1 MSGPAVASSSA
12 AVSRTLR
19 VRKPSM
25 AMPAQPSPAFGPSGS
40 RARVAFRPNN
50 PHDEAGMRTDPPP
63 PLPCAIG
70 PPPADTAAADPDEDP
85 PATWPRF
92 HGLRVG
98 RPYTPA
104 SPVGPMPNS
113 GLVVRPNVTRPA
125 RSNLV
130 NSSESPA

>member
-1 MSGPAVASSSA
+1 MSGPWVASTSA

-25 AMPAQPSPAFGPSGS
+25 AIPAQPSPAFGPSGS
-40 RARVAFRPNN
+40 RARVALSPNK
-50 PHDEAGMRTDPPP
+50 PQDEAGMRTDPPP
-63 PLPCAIG
+63 SLPWAMGTI
-70 PPPADTAAADPDEDP
+70 PAATAAADPDDEP

-98 RPYTPA
+98 RPYTLA

-113 GLVVRPNVTRPA
+113 GLVVRPNVTSPA
-125 RSNLV
+125 RSSLV
-130 NSSESPA
+130 